1 MNFPNEKKIKKIR
14 EELAKVEGSR
24 MVSEEETPVDRLK
37 YLICQKF
44 VAYHLETGISQKELA
59 IVIGIDEA
67 LVSKL
72 LRNRIE
78 SFSLERLLR
87 FLATIYPNY
96 KIELV
101 A

>member
-1 MNFPNEKKIKKIR
+1 MNFPSEKKLKKIR
-14 EELAKVEGSR
+14 KSLENIEGSR
-24 MVSEEETPVDRLK
+24 LVGEEGTPVDRLK
-37 YLICQKF
+37 YIICQKF
-44 VAYHLETGISQKELA
+44 LEYHMETGISQKELA
-59 IVIGIDEA
+59 ILIGIDEA

-72 LRNRIE
+72 LRNRVE

-87 FLATIYPNY
+87 FLSIIYPNY